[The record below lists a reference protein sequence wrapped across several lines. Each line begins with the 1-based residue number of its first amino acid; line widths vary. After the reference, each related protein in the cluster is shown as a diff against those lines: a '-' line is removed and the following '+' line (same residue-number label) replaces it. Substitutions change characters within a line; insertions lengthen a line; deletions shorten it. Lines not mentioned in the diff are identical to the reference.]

1 MKSTLR
7 KLKRV
12 AKTAM
17 GKDFFIKE
25 DIQCSYKSFGS
36 EYGSWD
42 LVIDELNK
50 DSIIY
55 SIGVGEDASFDVALI
70 DDMGLTIYAFD
81 PTPKSIKWV
90 EEQQFSPKFVM
101 HEYGIA
107 DFDGF
112 VSFSPPEN
120 PDHVSHTILDRPSTK
135 DNAIEV
141 SVKKLETIMESLGHS
156 AIDVLK
162 MDIEGAEYAVIKNIE
177 STDIR
182 PKQIL
187 IEFHHRF
194 PGVGI
199 EKTKEAIEIIK
210 KMGYG
215 LFSVSDTGEEFS
227 FKYKNS

>member
-7 KLKRV
+7 KFKRF

-17 GKDFFIKE
+17 GKDFFIKAE
-25 DIQCSYKSFGS
+25 TQKSYKTFGS

-42 LVIDELNK
+42 LVVDQLNK

-55 SIGVGEDASFDVALI
+55 SIGVGEDASFDIALI
-70 DDMGLTIYAFD
+70 EELGLTIYAFD

-90 EEQQFSPKFVM
+90 KEQQFSQQFIM

-107 DFDGF
+107 DFDGS

-120 PDHVSHTILDRPSTK
+120 PDHVSHTILERSSTK

-141 SVKKLETIMESLGHS
+141 PVKRLETIMKDLGHNE
-156 AIDVLK
+156 IDVLK
-162 MDIEGAEYAVIKNIE
+162 MDIEGAEYGVIKNIE
-177 STDIR
+177 STGIR
-182 PKQIL
+182 PKQLL

-194 PGVGI
+194 PEVGI

-227 FKYKNS
+227 FFYKNI